1 MTSRRYVLFAV
12 VSAIALFLIWVLWP
26 AKSKNGS
33 ATDTTNSG
41 ARSSAG
47 TPAPSAGQG
56 QTTVYAHNL
65 ELRKG
70 PEFRIYVRWL
80 RGEMEPVQSGR
91 ELSLDDEES
100 FIFHIDRGLIHA
112 NIGDLEN
119 YLNLKM
125 ASQSP
130 LKNMKLSGEGQ
141 EIKLS
146 GTMHKLLI
154 PLPVEIT
161 GTLSPASNG
170 RIRLTLSKIQ
180 VLKVPVKALLGGLK
194 VDVKDIVGTKI
205 APGVEVAGND
215 IYLDTTSLLPPPHIR
230 GQISGISVRAPDIAV
245 TYGNTTPED
254 DAELAQ
260 WHNFLRLRGGTVAFG
275 KLTMSQSDL
284 TLIDASDDVWFDL
297 DLANYQKQIVKGYSR
312 MTPEKGLE
320 IFMPDVGKEMPSGSV
335 SLETLRNRN
344 RPLPNLAPPAAKSGR

>member
-1 MTSRRYVLFAV
+1 MTLRRYALFAAV
-12 VSAIALFLIWVLWP
+12 FAAVLFLIWVLWP
-26 AKSKNGS
+26 AKPKESSSGMKVSGTPPPAGT
-33 ATDTTNSG
+33 AT
-41 ARSSAG
+41 SSAN
-47 TPAPSAGQG
+47 QG

-91 ELSLDDEES
+91 VPSLDDEES
-100 FIFHIDRGLIHA
+100 FVFHIDRGLIHA

-119 YLNLKM
+119 YLNSKM
-125 ASQSP
+125 APQSP

-141 EIKLS
+141 EVKLS
-146 GTMHKLLI
+146 GTMRKLLI

-161 GTLSPASNG
+161 GTLAPAPNG
-170 RIRLTLSKIQ
+170 RVHLAISKIQ

-194 VDVKDIVGTKI
+194 LEVNDIVGTKV

-215 IYLDTTSLLPPPHIR
+215 IYLDTTNLLPPPHIR
-230 GQISGISVRAPDIAV
+230 GQISGITVHAPDVAV
-245 TYGNTTPED
+245 TYGDTTPED

-260 WHNFLRLRGGTVAFG
+260 WHNFLRLRGGNVTFG
-275 KLTMSQSDL
+275 KLTMRQADL

-297 DLANYQKQIVKGYSR
+297 DLANYQQQIVKGYSR

-335 SLETLRNRN
+335 SLDTLRNRN
-344 RPLPNLAPPAAKSGR
+344 RPLPNLTPPTAKPAR